1 MTFTL
6 VLRIMGGDAAIGK
19 LLAEVPGGLQGATL
33 CLLALSLGL
42 CMLLDALEILFII
55 VPLTMP
61 TLIALGLDLS
71 VAHDLVSE
79 VGL

>member
-1 MTFTL
+1 
-6 VLRIMGGDAAIGK
+6 
-19 LLAEVPGGLQGATL
+19 
-33 CLLALSLGL
+33 
-42 CMLLDALEILFII
+42 MLLDALEILFII

-71 VAHDLVSE
+71 VAHDLASE